1 MKYYLSSFFI
11 LLIFYNIHAQP
22 QSNDKSESIKTIEE
36 KTADMEKFEGY
47 LTFYWDAK
55 NGKIWLEIDKW
66 DIEFLYV
73 NSLSTGVGSNDIGLD
88 RGQLGRE
95 RVVKFWRSG
104 PKVLLVQPNYSF
116 RAITDNLDEQRAVEE
131 AFAQSVLWGFEV
143 IAEEDSRVLVDAS
156 DFYLRDAH
164 DVVGTLKR
172 TEQGEYK
179 LDPSRSA
186 FYLPRTKNF
195 TQNTEVEVILT
206 FTGKSPGS
214 FVWQVVP
221 TPEAITVRQHH
232 SFIQLPDNNY
242 EPREFD
248 PRAGFFGIRFMDF
261 ATPIDEPIL
270 KRFIARH
277 RLKKQNPNAPISE
290 PVKPIIYYVD
300 PGTPEPIRSALIE
313 GAEWWNQA
321 FESAGYK
328 NAFQVKLLPEGADP
342 MDIHYNV
349 IQWVH
354 RSTRG
359 WSYGSTVGDPR
370 TGEIIKGHISLGS
383 LRVRQ
388 DFLIAEGLLAPYET
402 GKPVSPE
409 MQEMALARL
418 RQLAAHEVGHTLGL
432 AHNFAASVSNRASV
446 MDYPHPLVKINE
458 DGSFDLSEVYDI
470 GIGEWDRVAIAYGY
484 QDFPEAADE
493 KKELNDIIKEGISQ
507 GLIFISDQDA
517 RPTGGAHPLAHL
529 WDNGKNPID
538 ELERVLQIRSLAIS
552 RFSES
557 NIREGAP
564 MATLEEALVPIY
576 MFHRYQLEATAK
588 LLGGLYY
595 TYAVRGDGQKI
606 TEIVSPQEQR
616 GALDVLLH
624 TLQPHVLEIP
634 ESILQLIPPR
644 AFGYARNNEVFKIR
658 TRVTFDPL
666 SAAEAT
672 ANLTVTLI
680 LHPERAARLVE
691 YYARDHSY
699 PGLGEVVDKIIQSTW
714 KSTHGTGYHGEI
726 QRVVDNVVLYHLMSL
741 AVNDNATSQVR
752 AITFLKLDELKYWMI
767 ENKKETENDE
777 NQHAHYVFAIYQ
789 ITQFQENPKQYH
801 LTKPIEPPAGSPI
814 GTGRSISDQ
823 MRWGCGWQY

>member
-1 MKYYLSSFFI
+1 MKSYLISFLI
-11 LLIFYNIHAQP
+11 LLIFYNIHAQS
-22 QSNDKSESIKTIEE
+22 QSNDKSESLKTIEDI
-36 KTADMEKFEGY
+36 TASMQKFEGY
-47 LTFYWDAK
+47 FTFYWDAK
-55 NGKIWLEIDKW
+55 NGKVWLEIDKW
-66 DIEFLYV
+66 ETEFLYV
-73 NSLSTGVGSNDIGLD
+73 NSLATGIGSNDIGLD

-116 RAITDNLDEQRAVEE
+116 RAITDNPDEQRAVEE

-143 IAEEDSRVLVDAS
+143 IAEEDNRVLVDAS

-164 DVVGTLKR
+164 DVAGTLKR
-172 TEQGEYK
+172 TEQGAYT

-186 FYLPRTKNF
+186 FYLPKTKNF
-195 TQNTEVEVILT
+195 TQNTEVEVIHT

-232 SFIQLPDNNY
+232 SFIQLPDNDF
-242 EPREFD
+242 ESREFD
-248 PRAGFFGIRFMDF
+248 PRAGLFGIQYMDF
-261 ATPIDEPIL
+261 ATPINEPIL

-277 RLKKQNPNAPISE
+277 RLKKQDPNAVISE
-290 PVKPIIYYVD
+290 PITPIIYYVD

-321 FESAGYK
+321 FEFAGYK
-328 NAFQVKLLPEGADP
+328 NAFQVKLLPEGADL
-342 MDIHYNV
+342 MDIRYNV

-359 WSYGSTVGDPR
+359 WSYGSTVMDPR

-402 GKPVSPE
+402 GKQVSQE

-418 RQLAAHEVGHTLGL
+418 RQLSAHEVGHTLGL

-446 MDYPHPLVKINE
+446 MDYPHPFVKINE
-458 DGSFDLSEVYDI
+458 DGSFDLSGAYDN

-484 QDFPEAADE
+484 QDFPEEADE
-493 KKELNDIIKEGISQ
+493 KKELNDIIQNGISQ

-517 RPTGGAHPLAHL
+517 RSTGSAHPFAHL

-564 MATLEEALVPIY
+564 MATLEETLVPIY

-595 TYAVRGDGQKI
+595 TYALRGDGQKI
-606 TEIVSPQEQR
+606 SEIVSPQDQR
-616 GALDVLLH
+616 GALDELLH
-624 TLQPHVLEIP
+624 TIQPDVLAIP
-634 ESILQLIPPR
+634 ENILQLIPPR
-644 AFGYARNNEVFKIR
+644 AFGYSRNSEVFKVR
-658 TRVTFDPL
+658 TRLTFDPL
-666 SAAEAT
+666 AAAETT
-672 ANLTVTLI
+672 ANLTVALI

-691 YYARDHSY
+691 YHSRDNSY

-714 KSTHGTGYHGEI
+714 KSIHGTGYHGEI
-726 QRVVDNVVLYHLMSL
+726 QRVVDNVVLYHLISL
-741 AVNDNATSQVR
+741 AANEDAASQVR
-752 AITFLKLDELKYWMI
+752 AIAFLKLDELKNWMI
-767 ENKKETENDE
+767 ESKKETEKDE
-777 NQHAHYVFAIYQ
+777 NQHAHYIFAIYQ
-789 ITQFQENPKQYH
+789 INQFQENPGQYH
-801 LTKPIEPPAGSPI
+801 FTPPIEPPAGSPI
-814 GTGRSISDQ
+814 GTGRFNSDP
-823 MRWGCGWQY
+823 MRWGCGWQ

>member
-1 MKYYLSSFFI
+1 MKYYLSFFLI
-11 LLIFYNIHAQP
+11 LLIFYNIHAQTQP
-22 QSNDKSESIKTIEE
+22 NEKSEYPKTIEE
-36 KTADMEKFEGY
+36 KTANMEKYEGY
-47 LTFYWDAK
+47 FTFYWDVI
-55 NGKIWLEIDKW
+55 NGKVLLEIDKW
-66 DIEFLYV
+66 DTEFLYV
-73 NSLSTGVGSNDIGLD
+73 NSLATGVGSNDIGLD

-104 PKVLLVQPNYSF
+104 PQILLVQPNYSF

-131 AFAQSVLWGFEV
+131 AFAKSVLWGFQV
-143 IAEEDSRVLVDAS
+143 TAEEDNRVLVDAS

-164 DVVGTLKR
+164 DVIGTLKQ
-172 TEQGEYK
+172 TEQGEYT
-179 LDPSRSA
+179 LNPSRSA
-186 FYLPRTKNF
+186 FYLPGTKNF
-195 TQNTEVEVILT
+195 TQNTEVEVMLT

-248 PRAGFFGIRFMDF
+248 PRAGFFGIRYIDF
-261 ATPIDEPIL
+261 ATPISEPIL

-277 RLKKQNPNAPISE
+277 RLKKQDPNDVISE

-300 PGTPEPIRSALIE
+300 TGTPEPIRSALIE

-328 NAFQVKLLPEGADP
+328 NAFQVKLLPEGADL
-342 MDIHYNV
+342 MDIRYNV

-359 WSYGSTVGDPR
+359 WSYGSTIMDPR

-402 GKPVSPE
+402 GKEVSRE

-418 RQLAAHEVGHTLGL
+418 RQLSAHEVGHTLGL

-446 MDYPHPLVKINE
+446 MDYPHPLVKIND
-458 DGSFDLSEVYDI
+458 DGSFDLSEVYDQ
-470 GIGEWDRVAIAYGY
+470 GIGEWDKVTIAYGY
-484 QDFPEAADE
+484 KDFPETADE
-493 KKELNDIIKEGISQ
+493 KKDLNDIIQNGISQ

-517 RPTGGAHPLAHL
+517 RPKGSAHPLAHL

-538 ELERVLQIRSLAIS
+538 ELEKVLQIRSLAIS
-552 RFSES
+552 RFSEN

-564 MATLEEALVPIY
+564 MATLEEALVPIF

-588 LLGGLYY
+588 LLAGLYY

-606 TEIVSPQEQR
+606 SEIVPPKDQLR
-616 GALDVLLH
+616 ALDALLH
-624 TLQPHVLEIP
+624 TLQPDVLAVP
-634 ESILQLIPPR
+634 EYILQQIPPR
-644 AFGYARNNEVFKIR
+644 AFGYARNNEVFKVR
-658 TRVTFDPL
+658 TRLTFDPL
-666 SAAEAT
+666 AAAETA
-672 ANLTVTLI
+672 ANLTITLI
-680 LHPERAARLVE
+680 LQPERAARLVE
-691 YYARDHSY
+691 YNSRDHSY
-699 PGLGEVVDKIIQSTW
+699 PGFTEVVDKIIQSTW
-714 KSTHGTGYHGEI
+714 KSSHGTGYHGEI
-726 QRVVDNVVLYHLMSL
+726 QRVVDNVVLYHLISL
-741 AVNDNATSQVR
+741 AANKDATSQVR
-752 AITFLKLDELKYWMI
+752 AIAFLKLDELKNWMI
-767 ENKKETENDE
+767 ENNEATEKDE

-789 ITQFQENPKQYH
+789 ITQFQDNPGQNH
-801 LTKPIEPPAGSPI
+801 FTLPIEPPAGSPI
-814 GTGRSISDQ
+814 GSERYNSDP
-823 MRWGCGWQY
+823 MRWGCEWQ

>member
-1 MKYYLSSFFI
+1 MKYYLSSFLI
-11 LLIFYNIHAQP
+11 LLMSYNIHAQS
-22 QSNDKSESIKTIEE
+22 QSNDKPESPKTIEE
-36 KTADMEKFEGY
+36 KTANMETSKGFF
-47 LTFYWDAK
+47 TFYWDVK
-55 NGKIWLEIDKW
+55 NGKIWLEINKW
-66 DIEFLYV
+66 GTEFLYV
-73 NSLSTGVGSNDIGLD
+73 SSLSTGVGSNDVGLD
-88 RGQLGRE
+88 RGQLGGE

-116 RAITDNLDEQRAVEE
+116 RAITENLDEQRAVEE

-143 IAEEDSRVLVDAS
+143 IAEEASRVLVDAS

-172 TEQGEYK
+172 TEQGEYT

-195 TQNTEVEVILT
+195 PQNTEVEVMLT
-206 FTGKSPGS
+206 FTGKSPGF
-214 FVWQVVP
+214 FVRQVVP
-221 TPEAITVRQHH
+221 TPQAITVRQHH
-232 SFIQLPDNNY
+232 SFIQLPDKNY

-248 PRAGFFGIRFMDF
+248 PRAGFFGIRYMDF

-277 RLKKQNPNAPISE
+277 RLEKEDPNAPISE

-321 FESAGYK
+321 FESTGYK

-342 MDIHYNV
+342 LDIRYNV

-359 WSYGSTVGDPR
+359 WSYGSSVWNPR
-370 TGEIIKGHISLGS
+370 TGEIMKGHISLGS

-388 DFLIAEGLLAPYET
+388 DFLITEGLLAPYET

-418 RQLAAHEVGHTLGL
+418 RQLSSHEVGHTLGL

-470 GIGEWDRVAIAYGY
+470 GVGEWDKVAIAYGY
-484 QDFPEAADE
+484 QDLPEGADE
-493 KKELNDIIKEGISQ
+493 EKELNVIIKEGISQ

-529 WDNGKNPID
+529 WDNGKSAID

-564 MATLEEALVPIY
+564 MATLEEVLVPIY

-606 TEIVSPQEQR
+606 SEIVSPQGQR

-624 TLQPHVLEIP
+624 TIQPDVLALP
-634 ESILQLIPPR
+634 ESILQQIPPR
-644 AFGYARNNEVFKIR
+644 AYGYARDREVFKVR
-658 TRVTFDPL
+658 TRLTFDPL
-666 SAAEAT
+666 AAAEAA
-672 ANLTVTLI
+672 ANLSVTLI
-680 LHPERAARLVE
+680 LQPERAARLVE
-691 YYARDHSY
+691 YNARDHSY
-699 PGLGEVVDKIIQSTW
+699 PGFGEVVDKIIQSTW
-714 KSTHGTGYHGEI
+714 KSTHGTGYYGEI

-741 AVNDNATSQVR
+741 AVNEDATSQVR
-752 AITFLKLDELKYWMI
+752 AIAFLKLDELKNWMI
-767 ENKKETENDE
+767 RNKKKGKKDE
-777 NQHAHYVFAIYQ
+777 NQHAHYVFAISQ
-789 ITQFQENPKQYH
+789 ITQSQENPEQS
-801 LTKPIEPPAGSPI
+801 LFTKPIEPPAGSPI
-814 GTGRSISDQ
+814 GTERSNSDP
-823 MRWGCGWQY
+823 MRWGCGWQ

>member
-1 MKYYLSSFFI
+1 MKYFLSSILI
-11 LLIFYNIHAQP
+11 LLMSYNIYSQS

-36 KTADMEKFEGY
+36 KTANMEKFEGY

-55 NGKIWLEIDKW
+55 NGKIWLEIDKFNT
-66 DIEFLYV
+66 EFLYV
-73 NSLSTGVGSNDIGLD
+73 NSLSTGIGSNDIGLD

-104 PKVLLVQPNYSF
+104 PKVLLLQPNYSF
-116 RAITDNLDEQRAVEE
+116 RAITDNPDEQRAVEE
-131 AFAQSVLWGFEV
+131 AFAQSVLWGFEI
-143 IAEEDSRVLVDAS
+143 IAEEDNRVLVDAS

-164 DVVGTLKR
+164 DVAGKLKR
-172 TEQGEYK
+172 TEQGEYS

-195 TQNTEVEVILT
+195 TQNTEVEVMLT
-206 FTGKSPGS
+206 FIGKSPGS

-221 TPEAITVRQHH
+221 TPQAITVRQHH
-232 SFIQLPDNNY
+232 SFIQLPDNSY
-242 EPREFD
+242 ELREFD
-248 PRAGFFGIRFMDF
+248 PRAGFFGIRYMDF

-277 RLKKQNPNAPISE
+277 RLKKKNPNAPISE
-290 PVKPIIYYVD
+290 PVEPIIYYVD

-328 NAFQVKLLPEGADP
+328 NAFQVKILPEGADP
-342 MDIHYNV
+342 MDIRYNV
-349 IQWVH
+349 IQWIH

-359 WSYGSTVGDPR
+359 WSYGETVWDPR

-432 AHNFAASVSNRASV
+432 AHNFAASVNNRASV
-446 MDYPHPLVKINE
+446 MDYPYPFVKINE
-458 DGSFDLSEVYDI
+458 DGSFDFSEVYDV

-484 QDFPEAADE
+484 QDFPDGADE
-493 KKELNDIIKEGISQ
+493 KKELNDIIKNGISE

-517 RPTGGAHPLAHL
+517 RSKGSAHPLAHL
-529 WDNGKNPID
+529 WDNGISAID
-538 ELERVLQIRSLAIS
+538 ELDRVLQIRSLAIS
-552 RFSES
+552 RFSEN

-564 MATLEEALVPIY
+564 MSTLEEALVPIY

-606 TEIVSPQEQR
+606 SEIVSPQDQR
-616 GALDVLLH
+616 GALDVLLN
-624 TLQPHVLEIP
+624 TLQPDVLEIP
-634 ESILQLIPPR
+634 ENILQQIPPR
-644 AFGYARNNEVFKIR
+644 AFGYTRNNEVFNVR
-658 TRVTFDPL
+658 TQLTFDPL
-666 SAAEAT
+666 AAAETAT
-672 ANLTVTLI
+672 NLTVALI

-691 YYARDHSY
+691 YYARDHSN
-699 PGLGEVVDKIIQSTW
+699 PSFGEVVDKILQSTW
-714 KSTHGTGYHGEI
+714 KSTHETGYHGEI
-726 QRVVDNVVLYHLMSL
+726 QRVVNNVVLYHLISL
-741 AVNDNATSQVR
+741 AANEDATSQVR
-752 AITFLKLDELKYWMI
+752 AIAFLKLDELKNWMMN
-767 ENKKETENDE
+767 NKKETEKDE
-777 NQHAHYVFAIYQ
+777 NQHAHYVFSIYQ
-789 ITQFQENPKQYH
+789 ISQFQENPGQYNF
-801 LTKPIEPPAGSPI
+801 TKPIEPPAGSPI
-814 GTGRSISDQ
+814 GIERSNSDP
-823 MRWGCGWQY
+823 MRWGCGWQ